1 MEMSWELQNH
11 WASFFGEIKKG
22 KSGRRYPNV
31 SMFFFSQSYNPI
43 SKLKD

>member
-1 MEMSWELQNH
+1 MEMSWGLQNH

-31 SMFFFSQSYNPI
+31 SMFFFSQSY
-43 SKLKD
+43 KQ